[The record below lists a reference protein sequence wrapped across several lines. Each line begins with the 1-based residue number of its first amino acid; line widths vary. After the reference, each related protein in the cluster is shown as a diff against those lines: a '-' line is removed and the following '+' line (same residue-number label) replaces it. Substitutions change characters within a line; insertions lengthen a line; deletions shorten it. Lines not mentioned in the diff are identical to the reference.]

1 MTAATAATAT
11 YATQMKDMIANMP
24 DTLNTKKE
32 IDAYLKD
39 AMKNIKIDG
48 NDDKPKKELNAY
60 QQYVKDNTKTV
71 KEQNPSLSGKE
82 VFSLIATMWQKTQNA
97 DGTKSAKSKV
107 SKSKKEKPDE
117 EEKAIPVVE
126 EEDKEEKVIDEIAER
141 IGKLGSNI
149 IGTMS
154 EYSAL
159 TRLKESPKVYAP
171 QKEMLIELKNDHEI
185 LILELRKGIAECV
198 VNRDAG
204 TADFLT
210 GLLLQHETS
219 AWIFSR
225 YLN

>member
-24 DTLNTKKE
+24 DTLNTKKD

-48 NDDKPKKELNAY
+48 NDDKPRKELNAY

-126 EEDKEEKVIDEIAER
+126 EEDKEEKEE
-141 IGKLGSNI
+141 
-149 IGTMS
+149 
-154 EYSAL
+154 L
-159 TRLKESPKVYAP
+159 TIVSDVPE
-171 QKEMLIELKNDHEI
+171 
-185 LILELRKGIAECV
+185 V
-198 VNRDAG
+198 VVKAKKKK
-204 TADFLT
+204 
-210 GLLLQHETS
+210 
-219 AWIFSR
+219 
-225 YLN
+225 

>member
-1 MTAATAATAT
+1 MTAATAATAA

-48 NDDKPKKELNAY
+48 NDDKPRKGLNAY

-126 EEDKEEKVIDEIAER
+126 EEDKEEKEE
-141 IGKLGSNI
+141 
-149 IGTMS
+149 
-154 EYSAL
+154 L
-159 TRLKESPKVYAP
+159 TIVSDVPE
-171 QKEMLIELKNDHEI
+171 
-185 LILELRKGIAECV
+185 V
-198 VNRDAG
+198 VVKAKKKK
-204 TADFLT
+204 
-210 GLLLQHETS
+210 
-219 AWIFSR
+219 
-225 YLN
+225 

>member
-1 MTAATAATAT
+1 MTAAYAA

-97 DGTKSAKSKV
+97 DGTKSAKSAKSKV

-126 EEDKEEKVIDEIAER
+126 EEDEEEKEE
-141 IGKLGSNI
+141 
-149 IGTMS
+149 
-154 EYSAL
+154 L
-159 TRLKESPKVYAP
+159 TIVPDVPEVVVKPK
-171 QKEMLIELKNDHEI
+171 KK
-185 LILELRKGIAECV
+185 K
-198 VNRDAG
+198 
-204 TADFLT
+204 
-210 GLLLQHETS
+210 
-219 AWIFSR
+219 
-225 YLN
+225 

>member
-1 MTAATAATAT
+1 MTAATAT

-32 IDAYLKD
+32 IDAYVKD

-117 EEKAIPVVE
+117 EEKAIPVE
-126 EEDKEEKVIDEIAER
+126 EEDKEEKEE
-141 IGKLGSNI
+141 
-149 IGTMS
+149 
-154 EYSAL
+154 L
-159 TRLKESPKVYAP
+159 TIVPDVPEVVVKPK
-171 QKEMLIELKNDHEI
+171 KK
-185 LILELRKGIAECV
+185 K
-198 VNRDAG
+198 
-204 TADFLT
+204 
-210 GLLLQHETS
+210 
-219 AWIFSR
+219 
-225 YLN
+225 

>member
-1 MTAATAATAT
+1 MTAAYAA

-97 DGTKSAKSKV
+97 DGTKSAKSAKSKVSKSKV

-126 EEDKEEKVIDEIAER
+126 EEDEEEKEE
-141 IGKLGSNI
+141 
-149 IGTMS
+149 
-154 EYSAL
+154 L
-159 TRLKESPKVYAP
+159 TIVPDVPEVVVKPK
-171 QKEMLIELKNDHEI
+171 KK
-185 LILELRKGIAECV
+185 K
-198 VNRDAG
+198 
-204 TADFLT
+204 
-210 GLLLQHETS
+210 
-219 AWIFSR
+219 
-225 YLN
+225 

>member
-1 MTAATAATAT
+1 MTAATAATAATAT

-48 NDDKPKKELNAY
+48 NDDKPKKGLNAY

-97 DGTKSAKSKV
+97 DGTKSAKSAKSKV
-107 SKSKKEKPDE
+107 SKSKKEKSDE

-126 EEDKEEKVIDEIAER
+126 EEDKEDTEE
-141 IGKLGSNI
+141 
-149 IGTMS
+149 
-154 EYSAL
+154 L
-159 TRLKESPKVYAP
+159 TIVYDVP
-171 QKEMLIELKNDHEI
+171 E
-185 LILELRKGIAECV
+185 V
-198 VNRDAG
+198 VVKAKKKK
-204 TADFLT
+204 
-210 GLLLQHETS
+210 
-219 AWIFSR
+219 
-225 YLN
+225 

>member
-126 EEDKEEKVIDEIAER
+126 EEDKEEKVIDEI
-141 IGKLGSNI
+141 
-149 IGTMS
+149 
-154 EYSAL
+154 
-159 TRLKESPKVYAP
+159 KEDKETIVPDVPDVVVKPK
-171 QKEMLIELKNDHEI
+171 KK
-185 LILELRKGIAECV
+185 K
-198 VNRDAG
+198 
-204 TADFLT
+204 
-210 GLLLQHETS
+210 
-219 AWIFSR
+219 
-225 YLN
+225 

>member
-1 MTAATAATAT
+1 MTAATATYAT

-97 DGTKSAKSKV
+97 DGTKSAKSAKSKV

-126 EEDKEEKVIDEIAER
+126 EEDKEE
-141 IGKLGSNI
+141 
-149 IGTMS
+149 
-154 EYSAL
+154 L
-159 TRLKESPKVYAP
+159 TIVPDVPEVVVKPK
-171 QKEMLIELKNDHEI
+171 KK
-185 LILELRKGIAECV
+185 K
-198 VNRDAG
+198 
-204 TADFLT
+204 
-210 GLLLQHETS
+210 
-219 AWIFSR
+219 
-225 YLN
+225 

>member
-48 NDDKPKKELNAY
+48 NDDKPRKELNAY

-126 EEDKEEKVIDEIAER
+126 EEDKEDKEE
-141 IGKLGSNI
+141 
-149 IGTMS
+149 
-154 EYSAL
+154 L
-159 TRLKESPKVYAP
+159 TIVPDVPEVVVKPK
-171 QKEMLIELKNDHEI
+171 KK
-185 LILELRKGIAECV
+185 K
-198 VNRDAG
+198 
-204 TADFLT
+204 
-210 GLLLQHETS
+210 
-219 AWIFSR
+219 
-225 YLN
+225 

>member
-1 MTAATAATAT
+1 MTAATAATATYAT

-97 DGTKSAKSKV
+97 DGTKSAKSAKSKV

-126 EEDKEEKVIDEIAER
+126 EEDKEE
-141 IGKLGSNI
+141 
-149 IGTMS
+149 
-154 EYSAL
+154 L
-159 TRLKESPKVYAP
+159 TIVPDVPEVVVKPK
-171 QKEMLIELKNDHEI
+171 KK
-185 LILELRKGIAECV
+185 K
-198 VNRDAG
+198 
-204 TADFLT
+204 
-210 GLLLQHETS
+210 
-219 AWIFSR
+219 
-225 YLN
+225 